1 MADNEEVFR
10 MKVTISAHETPE
22 LHARLVRA
30 KEGRPRSALLKQL
43 AQIQVLYPHGVR
55 STASAPSFEPA
66 ATTAGNASRPSGG
79 ADRSGVE
86 LERGD
91 NRYPPATSQDDND
104 LSSLL
109 AQSSYSKFL

>member
-30 KEGRPRSALLKQL
+30 KEGRPRSALL
-43 AQIQVLYPHGVR
+43 IQVLYPHGVR